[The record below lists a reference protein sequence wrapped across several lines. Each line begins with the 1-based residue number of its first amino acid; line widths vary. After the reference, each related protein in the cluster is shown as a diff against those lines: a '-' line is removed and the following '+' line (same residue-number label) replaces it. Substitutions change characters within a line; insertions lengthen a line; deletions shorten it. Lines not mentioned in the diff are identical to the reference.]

1 MPRCNGYSHQK
12 YLGST
17 DILTR
22 NACLLAL
29 GQRITSPVLFQP
41 NNGNTI
47 TANRP
52 AYSPGRGRIATAVGR
67 ASGRRVGPA
76 AGRTT
81 TEVTRLLYH
90 FLVLRLLH
98 KILRCVCARDI
109 HHDTYFLVRAQ
120 DVPTAN
126 QMKIEPVLRIG
137 S

>member
-1 MPRCNGYSHQK
+1 MARRKGA
-12 YLGST
+12 T
-17 DILTR
+17 DILTI

-29 GQRITSPVLFQP
+29 DQRITSLLLFQP

-52 AYSPGRGRIATAVGR
+52 AYSPGRGRIATAEYS
-67 ASGRRVGPA
+67 ASGRRLGPA
-76 AGRTT
+76 AGRTPT
-81 TEVTRLLYH
+81 KVTRLLYH

-98 KILRCVCARDI
+98 KNLRCVCARDI
-109 HHDTYFLVRAQ
+109 HHDMYFLVRAQ
-120 DVPTAN
+120 DIPTAN